1 MNSPALSW
9 RLGLTAL
16 LAGLACGL
24 GCSSFRT
31 QMGRPLPTGTEQ
43 FAEGQSRVE
52 DVARQLGPPSQASQ
66 LSPGFVF
73 LYEYSA
79 IREFQLGISVNVPIL
94 RYFKFVHAWNHLDQQ
109 ALVLT
114 FDDQGVLRSAGGGR
128 SKESLGGGSAAQ
140 PVFVSISLSDVSRI
154 LRPADA
160 HDWGESLLK
169 PLPVALN
176 SAQSL
181 RSGEHGVQQR
191 IAPGNAGQQTL
202 EMQRQRTEKQKKR
215 IKKNYQTQRP

>member
-1 MNSPALSW
+1 MSFPRLPG
-9 RLGLTAL
+9 RLGLPAL
-16 LAGLACGL
+16 LASLACGL

-31 QMGRPLPTGTEQ
+31 QMGHPLATGTEQ

-52 DVARQLGPPSQASQ
+52 DVVLRMGPPNQASR

-79 IREFQLGISVNVPIL
+79 IREVQLGFSVNVPLL
-94 RYFKFVHAWNHLDQQ
+94 RYFKFVRAWNNLEQQ
-109 ALVLT
+109 ALVFT
-114 FDDQGVLRSAGGGR
+114 FDDQGVLRSAGAGHW
-128 SKESLGGGSAAQ
+128 KESLGGGSAAQ
-140 PVFVSISLSDVSRI
+140 PVFVAISLSDVSRI

-169 PLPVALN
+169 PLPVGLN

-191 IAPGNAGQQTL
+191 IAPARAGQQTL
-202 EMQRQRTEKQKKR
+202 EMQRQKTEKQKKR

>member
-1 MNSPALSW
+1 MNSPGLSW
-9 RLGLTAL
+9 RLGLPAL
-16 LAGLACGL
+16 LASLACGP

-31 QMGRPLPTGTEQ
+31 QMGHPLTTDTEQ
-43 FAEGQSRVE
+43 FAEGESRVE
-52 DVARQLGPPSQASQ
+52 DVVRQFGPPSQASQ
-66 LSPGFVF
+66 LTPGFVF

-79 IREFQLGISVNVPIL
+79 IREFQLGFSVNVPIL
-94 RYFKFVHAWNHLDQQ
+94 RYFKFIRAWNHLDQQ

-114 FDDQGVLRSAGGGR
+114 FDDQGVLRGAGGGR
-128 SKESLGGGSAAQ
+128 WKESLGGGSAAQ

-154 LRPADA
+154 LRPADT

-181 RSGEHGVQQR
+181 RSGEHGLQLR
-191 IAPGNAGQQTL
+191 IAPARVGQQTL
-202 EMQRQRTEKQKKR
+202 EMERQKNEKQKKR
-215 IKKNYQTQRP
+215 IKKNYQPQRP